1 MYEDSR
7 RCVIYIEKYKFCYW
21 LSHSFRTHFPQFI
34 QYDFI
39 SEQFAND
46 VSKRFACAA
55 SADSNAENR
64 AALKKGHMEVSI
76 QGHLVNEIQALLTG
90 NDKFS
95 SHGGAKGGTY
105 CLPPE
110 TLEVTLRK
118 GVSKKKKV

>member
-1 MYEDSR
+1 MSFSLL
-7 RCVIYIEKYKFCYW
+7 KYG
-21 LSHSFRTHFPQFI
+21 LN
-34 QYDFI
+34 

-46 VSKRFACAA
+46 VSKRFACAT
-55 SADSNAENR
+55 SADTNPENR

-90 NDKFS
+90 DEKFS

-105 CLPPE
+105 YLPSQ

-118 GVSKKKKV
+118 GVIAKKKT